1 MTPPGGTAGFT
12 LVELLLVVAALAI
25 LGVTAGM
32 AVTRPSAQAPGDA
45 ERLLALDAA
54 LRQEA
59 LLSRSP
65 VGLLVDA
72 DGAARAAPSGEGW
85 AEAAASHAW
94 AATADWAAPQGVGR
108 KLLAYLPD
116 GRNTPWEV
124 VLRDGPVPRL
134 CVSDG
139 WSLATCDAP

>member
-25 LGVTAGM
+25 LSVTAGLS
-32 AVTRPSAQAPGDA
+32 VTRPATRAPSDA

-54 LRQEA
+54 LREEA
-59 LLSRSP
+59 LLSRRP
-65 VGLLVDA
+65 VGLLVDE
-72 DGAARAAPSGEGW
+72 DGAARAAPSDEGW
-85 AEAAASHAW
+85 AETAAPREWSAI
-94 AATADWAAPQGVGR
+94 ADWAAPQDLGR

-124 VLRDGPVPRL
+124 VLRDEAVPRR

-139 WSLATCDAP
+139 WSPATCDAP